1 MNPGAAPSA
10 EQVTVHPAPAALASW
25 CLCAIVRH
33 VGAGPVRA
41 RIQASTWAS
50 LNVIAQGEVHGPA
63 GVLPGRFVTSPFTR
77 PFDTCTPGPLLAL
90 CLVLQPWALEPLT
103 GIAAGAVGRLPGA
116 VPLAAST
123 GADRLWDAMHDACDG
138 ADLSGV
144 WAALQALH
152 PKVQEATP
160 SLALD
165 TLAAAG
171 VEAAA
176 TAQGWSTRH
185 YLRRFRH
192 AMGLSA
198 ASWVRIRRWETAL
211 RDMSA
216 HGAPSIAQLSVRHGF
231 ADQAHL
237 SRDTRELLGETPVRL
252 RSLLQEDGG
261 PWSLR
266 PAHVRF
272 VQDEEDTRA

>member
-1 MNPGAAPSA
+1 MSAAPV
-10 EQVTVHPAPAALASW
+10 EQVTVHPAPAALGSW
-25 CLCAIVRH
+25 CLCAVVRR
-33 VGAGPVRA
+33 VDAGPVRA
-41 RIQASTWAS
+41 RVQASTWAS

-63 GVLPGRFVTSPFTR
+63 GVLPTRFVTAPFAR
-77 PFDTCTPGPLLAL
+77 PFDTCTPGPLLSM
-90 CLVLQPWALEPLT
+90 CLVLQPWALEALT
-103 GIAAGAVGRLPGA
+103 GIAAGAVARSPVGAPLP
-116 VPLAAST
+116 ASA
-123 GADRLWDAMHDACDG
+123 GNERLWSAMHDACG
-138 ADLSGV
+138 GTDLSQV
-144 WAALQALH
+144 WAALHAQART
-152 PKVQEATP
+152 VQDAMP
-160 SLALD
+160 SLGLD
-165 TLAAAG
+165 TLTASG

-176 TAQGWSTRH
+176 TAQGCSTRH

-216 HGAPSIAQLSVRHGF
+216 NGAPSIAQLSARHGF

-237 SRDTRELLGETPVRL
+237 ARDTRELLGETPVRL
-252 RSLLQEDGG
+252 RSLLQEEEGG

-272 VQDEEDTRA
+272 VQDEEDERA

>member
-1 MNPGAAPSA
+1 MPTADAA

-25 CLCAIVRH
+25 CLCAIVRR
-33 VGAGPVRA
+33 VDAGPVAA

-50 LNVIAQGEVHGPA
+50 LNVIAQGEVHGA
-63 GVLPGRFVTSPFTR
+63 DGVLPSRFVTAPFAKPFATR
-77 PFDTCTPGPLLAL
+77 TPGPLLAM
-90 CLVLQPWALEPLT
+90 CLVLQPWTLEPLT
-103 GIAAGAVGRLPGA
+103 GIAAGAVGR
-116 VPLAAST
+116 VPT
-123 GADRLWDAMHDACDG
+123 GVPTPPATDRLWNAMHDACGSTDLG
-138 ADLSGV
+138 AV
-144 WAALQALH
+144 WTALQARQRE
-152 PKVQEATP
+152 VQGAAP
-160 SLALD
+160 SLALEV
-165 TLAAAG
+165 LAAAG

-176 TAQGWSTRH
+176 AALGCSTRH

-198 ASWVRIRRWETAL
+198 ASWVRIRRSEMAL

-216 HGAPSIAQLSVRHGF
+216 NGAPSIAQLSARHGF

-237 SRDTRELLGETPVRL
+237 ARDTRELLGETPVRL
-252 RSLLQEDGG
+252 RSLLQVDGG

-272 VQDEEDTRA
+272 VQDEEDPRA